1 MWKSGPRSNSA
12 QCARPKTRRSLSPRS
27 SGCING
33 NADIHVAVLLAETL
47 DGLGVRDGGVYVD
60 ATFGA
65 GGHTRAILERGAERV
80 IAFDLD
86 ADARERVGGD
96 ARIFLIHASFAG
108 IAAALGE
115 LGIGR
120 VDGVLF
126 DFGVSSMQLDQP
138 ERGFSFQIDGPLDMR
153 MDASGGMTAYDL
165 LSSLEEREL
174 AEILHSY
181 GEEPS
186 ARRIA
191 RAIIAAR
198 KRGELPERTGAL
210 ARMVAGVV
218 HRPGHRE

>member
-1 MWKSGPRSNSA
+1 
-12 QCARPKTRRSLSPRS
+12 
-27 SGCING
+27 
-33 NADIHVAVLLAETL
+33 
-47 DGLGVRDGGVYVD
+47 
-60 ATFGA
+60 
-65 GGHTRAILERGAERV
+65 
-80 IAFDLD
+80 
-86 ADARERVGGD
+86 
-96 ARIFLIHASFAG
+96 
-108 IAAALGE
+108 LGE

-218 HRPGHRE
+218 HRPGHRERTHPATRTFQALRIAVNDELHSIERGLAGAIDVTRVGGRIAAISFHSLEDRIVKQTFRSDSRMNVLTKKPIGPGADEILRNPRSRSAKLRVAERAV